1 VTAEPEPAVGI
12 VVGSASDLPTLQ
24 PATELLQRFG
34 VAHELRV
41 LSAHRTP
48 AEASQYARAAYDRG
62 VRVLIAAAGLAAHLP
77 GVLAAHTPL
86 PVIGV
91 PVASGSLGGIDA
103 LLAIA
108 QMPRGVPV
116 ATVAIGGAANA
127 ALLAVQILG
136 VADAR
141 LMAALQLY
149 KDEIAAG
156 VLEQDA
162 KARQVWH
169 PPASTKTET

>member
-1 VTAEPEPAVGI
+1 VAAGAAARVGV
-12 VVGSASDLPTLQ
+12 VVGSASDLATLE
-24 PATELLQRFG
+24 PALEVLRRFG
-34 VAHELRV
+34 VGHELRV

-48 AEASQYARAAYDRG
+48 RESAEYAASARERG
-62 VRVLIAAAGLAAHLP
+62 LGVLIAAAGLAAHLP

-116 ATVAIGGAANA
+116 AAVAIGGAANA
-127 ALLAVQILG
+127 ALLAVQMLALSDPPLQEAL
-136 VADAR
+136 VA
-141 LMAALQLY
+141 Y
-149 KDEIAAG
+149 KRELAQG
-156 VLEQDA
+156 VLDQDA
-162 KARQVWH
+162 KLT
-169 PPASTKTET
+169 TKR